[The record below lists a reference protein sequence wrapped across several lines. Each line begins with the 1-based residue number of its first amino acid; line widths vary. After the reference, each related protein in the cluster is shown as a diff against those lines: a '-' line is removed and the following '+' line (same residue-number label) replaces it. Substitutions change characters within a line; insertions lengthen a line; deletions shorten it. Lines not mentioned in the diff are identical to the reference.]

1 MRKIPAT
8 MASQHPDHA
17 SKPYWHS
24 RAFIG
29 AQEESTECFL
39 SFSEMGISEYKWDW
53 EGKLVD
59 ESTLERLLSEHT
71 NFFKKYPIGLKKFLT
86 FRLPNHTAE
95 TEFRMG
101 RALLTILNA
110 AGLAKKTGLHSP
122 PIFEAI
128 LPMVESAQQMI
139 DTEEAFAELAH
150 LKHPLYKLEDSQPTH
165 LEIIPLFEK
174 IDTIINSDTIIKEY
188 LDLHKTKFKKT
199 PILIRPYIARSD
211 PALNA
216 GLVSTV
222 LAIKIA
228 LARYKKL
235 EKTSKIS
242 LFPILGAAALPF
254 RGGLTPY
261 NTKKF
266 IKEYA
271 GVKTLLLQSA
281 FRYDFPK
288 QDAIKSIK
296 IIEQTLQ
303 KTTALSIKNNEEKK
317 LIEIIKIFEN
327 YYRPTIEGIAELINT
342 ISHSIPKRRDRLH
355 HAGIFGYARHVGSV
369 KLPRAIG
376 FTASLYSIGIPPEII
391 GTGRG
396 IREIQNNGD
405 LKLVKTYYLNIKEDL
420 SRAGK
425 FLNKKVLGKL
435 AKTNAVWK
443 DIQTDVECL
452 ETSLQ
457 IDFSPNTTEEKQHQ
471 LITTKIFNNLQ
482 NKKPI
487 STLIEEAGILRNSLG

>member
-24 RAFIG
+24 KAFIG
-29 AQEESTECFL
+29 AQEESRECFL

-53 EGKLVD
+53 EGKLSD
-59 ESTLERLLSEHT
+59 ESTLERLLSEYT
-71 NFFKKYPIGLKKFLT
+71 DFFKKHPIGLEKFLT
-86 FRLPNHTAE
+86 FRLPNPTAE

-101 RALLTILNA
+101 RALLSILNA
-110 AGLAKKTGLHSP
+110 TALAKKIDLHSP

-139 DTEEAFAELAH
+139 DVEDAFAELAY
-150 LKHPLYKLEDSQPTH
+150 LKHPLYKLENSPPSH
-165 LEIIPLFEK
+165 LEIIPLFEN

-188 LDLHKTKFKKT
+188 LNLHTKKFKKT
-199 PILIRPYIARSD
+199 PTLIRPYIARSD
-211 PALNA
+211 PALNS

-228 LARYKKL
+228 LARYKKF
-235 EKTSKIS
+235 EKTNKIS
-242 LFPILGAAALPF
+242 LFPILGTASLPF

-266 IKEYA
+266 IAEYA

-296 IIEQTLQ
+296 IIEQKLQ
-303 KTTALSIKNNEEKK
+303 QTTAPNIQADDEKK

-327 YYRPTIEGIAELINT
+327 YYKPTIEKIAELINT

-355 HAGIFGYARHVGSV
+355 HAGVFGYARHVGTA

-396 IREIQNNGD
+396 IREINNNGD
-405 LKLVKTYYLNIKEDL
+405 LKLVKTHYLNIREDL
-420 SRAGK
+420 NRAGK
-425 FLNKKVLGKL
+425 FLNKKILGTL
-435 AKTNAVWK
+435 AKTNPAWK
-443 DIQTDVECL
+443 DIQTDVKCL
-452 ETSLQ
+452 EAYLQ
-457 IDFSPNTTEEKQHQ
+457 INFSPTTKQEKQHQ

-482 NKKPI
+482 NKKPT
-487 STLIEEAGILRNSLG
+487 SELIEKAGVLRNSLG